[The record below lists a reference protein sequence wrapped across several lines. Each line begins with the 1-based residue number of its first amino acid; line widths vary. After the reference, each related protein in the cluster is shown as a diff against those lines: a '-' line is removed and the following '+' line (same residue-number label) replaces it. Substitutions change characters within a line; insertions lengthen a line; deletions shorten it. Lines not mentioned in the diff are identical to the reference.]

1 MCNKFSVNTSLN
13 DLWTNLPLSRSDRY
27 ILPLAYNV
35 VSGEKAPVVYIDETE
50 IKIKMM
56 EWGLIPI
63 LHSLENKIRFINAE
77 IETINNKS
85 FFHNLIDQKKCLIP
99 MSGFYVW
106 DNKVSPQV
114 PYYFYLPYRE
124 LFMVAGIWNITK
136 INNQFTYTF
145 SLLTKEADAN
155 VGCIN
160 KRMPVIVTPA
170 NHQSWLKNA
179 EFGIANFLSA
189 PPLYFYKLGNNA
201 VPQYRNDHI
210 SLA

>member
-1 MCNKFSVNTSLN
+1 MCNKFSVNTSFN
-13 DLWTNLPLSRSDRY
+13 DLWTNLPLSRNEFG
-27 ILPLAYNV
+27 LFPLSYNV
-35 VSGEKAPVVYIDETE
+35 VSGEKAPVVYLDETV
-50 IKIKMM
+50 INVKMM

-63 LHSLENKIRFINAE
+63 LHSLENRVRFANAE
-77 IETINNKS
+77 IETIYNNS
-85 FFHNLIDQKKCLIP
+85 FFHNLVDQRRCLIP
-99 MSGFYVW
+99 MCGFYVW

-124 LFMVAGIWNITK
+124 LFMVAGIWNMTK
-136 INNQFTYTF
+136 VNDQDIYTF

-170 NHQSWLKNA
+170 NHQNWLEDA
-179 EFGIANFLSA
+179 EFGMENFLSA
-189 PPLYFYKLGNNA
+189 PPLYFYKLANNG
-201 VPQYRNDHI
+201 VSSNVKEQI